1 MKNDVD
7 YLISLMKEYTF
18 SEKERGNKSEIGEQ
32 ESSAET
38 SNTNKRGSTWSEL
51 YAQVRGK
58 ANMLGKKGEKW
69 DSGVK
74 RGIANQVA

>member
-18 SEKERGNKSEIGEQ
+18 SEKERGNKSEIEEQ
-32 ESSAET
+32 EAGAET

-51 YAQVRGK
+51 YAQVRGPG
-58 ANMLGKKGEKW
+58 NMLGKKGEKW

>member
-18 SEKERGNKSEIGEQ
+18 SEKERGNKFEIGEQ
-32 ESSAET
+32 EAGAET

>member
-18 SEKERGNKSEIGEQ
+18 SEKEKNNKSEIGEQ
-32 ESSAET
+32 DAAAGGT

-58 ANMLGKKGEKW
+58 ANK
-69 DSGVK
+69 
-74 RGIANQVA
+74 VA

>member
-18 SEKERGNKSEIGEQ
+18 SEKEKNNKSEIGEQ
-32 ESSAET
+32 EAAAGT

-51 YAQVRGK
+51 YPLTRGK

>member
-7 YLISLMKEYTF
+7 YLIFLMREHTF
-18 SEKERGNKSEIGEQ
+18 SEKKRGNKSEIGEQ
-32 ESSAET
+32 ESTAGT

-51 YAQVRGK
+51 YAQVKGK

-74 RGIANQVA
+74 RGLANQVA